1 MDIIEWSVKT
11 NGGGGGLAP
20 GPRGCRDLW
29 VRSLSLFPLFR
40 WRVVKKKKKEK
51 GKGEKKIT
59 KQRVA
64 RTSSPSSSLIIY
76 SDGEPS
82 PAGDVIRLRRQ
93 SEREKERE
101 KEKKKKKKK
110 EKMKTRVPRVAGEH
124 VNNVLLSPRF
134 GWSES
139 ENEREGKT
147 PLGILLELEAYRE
160 NGWR

>member
-29 VRSLSLFPLFR
+29 VCSLSLFPLFR
-40 WRVVKKKKKEK
+40 WRVVKKKKKKEK

-64 RTSSPSSSLIIY
+64 HTSSPSSSLIIY

-101 KEKKKKKKK
+101 GEEEEEEKGKN
-110 EKMKTRVPRVAGEH
+110 ENTSSPSCGRTRQQ
-124 VNNVLLSPRF
+124 RF
-134 GWSES
+134 VVSTVWVE
-139 ENEREGKT
+139 
-147 PLGILLELEAYRE
+147 
-160 NGWR
+160 